1 LHSLNSKEKMFK
13 IKNILLP
20 TDFSKT
26 SLTAANYAVELA
38 DDYKAKLHI
47 LNVLEKTPPILAI
60 RSLDLSR
67 EKIIESIDADAQAN
81 LLDCVKKIKRIRD
94 VEINSVIRK
103 GIDYEEII
111 KYSTEKKIDIIVI
124 ATHGRTGLM
133 HTLLGS
139 VAEKVIR
146 YSKIPVL
153 VITPP
158 SKS

>member
-1 LHSLNSKEKMFK
+1 MFK

-20 TDFSKT
+20 TDFSKI
-26 SLTAANYAVELA
+26 SLTAAEYAVELA
-38 DDYKAKLHI
+38 KEYNAKLHI
-47 LNVLEKTPPILAI
+47 LSIVEKTPPILAI

-67 EKIIESIDADAQAN
+67 EKILESIDADAKEQM
-81 LLDCVKKIKRIRD
+81 DSCVKKIKKLGN
-94 VEINSVIRK
+94 VEVIPVIRK

-111 KYSTEKKIDIIVI
+111 KYSVEKKIDVIVI
-124 ATHGRTGLM
+124 ATHGRTGLL

-153 VITPP
+153 VTTPP

>member
-1 LHSLNSKEKMFK
+1 MFK
-13 IKNILLP
+13 IKNLLLP

-26 SLTAANYAVELA
+26 SLTSAVYAVELA
-38 DDYKAKLHI
+38 NQYKAKLHI

-67 EKIIESIDADAQAN
+67 DKIIETIDADAQSHMD
-81 LLDCVKKIKRIRD
+81 DCIKKVKKIGD
-94 VEINSVIRK
+94 VEIISEIRK

-111 KYSTEKKIDIIVI
+111 KYSKEKNIDVIVI
-124 ATHGRTGLM
+124 ATHGRTGIL

-146 YSKIPVL
+146 YSQIPVL
-153 VITPP
+153 VTTPKK
-158 SKS
+158 KS

>member
-1 LHSLNSKEKMFK
+1 MFK

-20 TDFSKT
+20 TDFSKI
-26 SLTAANYAVELA
+26 SLTAAEYAVELA
-38 DDYKAKLHI
+38 DEYKAKLHV

-67 EKIIESIDADAQAN
+67 EKIIETIDADAQEQ
-81 LLDCVKKIKRIRD
+81 LKDCIKKIKKIKD
-94 VEINSVIRK
+94 VEIVATIQK

-111 KYSTEKKIDIIVI
+111 KYSKDKKIDVIVI
-124 ATHGRTGLM
+124 ATHGRTGIL

-153 VITPP
+153 VTTPP
-158 SKS
+158 SKSK

>member
-1 LHSLNSKEKMFK
+1 MFK

-20 TDFSKT
+20 TDFSNI
-26 SLTAANYAVELA
+26 SLTAAEYAVELA
-38 DDYKAKLHI
+38 DQYKAKLHV

-60 RSLDLSR
+60 RSLDVSR
-67 EKIIESIDADAQAN
+67 EKIIESIDADAKEH
-81 LLDCVKKIKRIRD
+81 LDECVKKIKKIKD
-94 VEINSVIRK
+94 VEIVAAIQK

-111 KYSTEKKIDIIVI
+111 KYSKDKKIDVIVI
-124 ATHGRTGLM
+124 ATHGRTGIL

-153 VITPP
+153 VTTPP
-158 SKS
+158 SKSK

>member
-1 LHSLNSKEKMFK
+1 MFK

-26 SLTAANYAVELA
+26 SLTASEYAVNLA
-38 DDYKAKLHI
+38 KQYNAKLHI
-47 LNVLEKTPPILAI
+47 LHVLEKTPPILAI

-67 EKIIESIDADAQAN
+67 EKIIESIDADAQ
-81 LLDCVKKIKRIRD
+81 LRLDECINKIQKNED
-94 VEINSVIRK
+94 LEIISAIRK

-111 KYSTEKKIDIIVI
+111 KYSKEKKVDVIVI
-124 ATHGRTGLM
+124 ATHGRTGIL

-153 VITPP
+153 VTTPP

>member
-1 LHSLNSKEKMFK
+1 MFK
-13 IKNILLP
+13 VKNILLP
-20 TDFSKT
+20 TDFSKI
-26 SLTAANYAVELA
+26 SLTAAEYAVELA
-38 DDYKAKLHI
+38 KEYNAKLHI
-47 LNVLEKTPPILAI
+47 LSIVEKTPPILAI

-67 EKIIESIDADAQAN
+67 EKILESIDADAKEQMES
-81 LLDCVKKIKRIRD
+81 CVKKIKKLGNIE
-94 VEINSVIRK
+94 VTPVIRK

-111 KYSTEKKIDIIVI
+111 KYSVEKKIDVIVI
-124 ATHGRTGLM
+124 ATHGRTGLL

-153 VITPP
+153 VTTPP

>member
-1 LHSLNSKEKMFK
+1 MFK
-13 IKNILLP
+13 VKNILLP

-26 SLTAANYAVELA
+26 SLTAAEYAVELA
-38 DDYKAKLHI
+38 HEYNAKLHV

-67 EKIIESIDADAQAN
+67 EKIIESIDADAQAQID
-81 LLDCVKKIKRIRD
+81 DCIKRIKKIKN
-94 VEINSVIRK
+94 VEIISVIRK

-111 KYSTEKKIDIIVI
+111 KYSKEKKIDMIVI
-124 ATHGRTGLM
+124 ATHGRTGIL

-153 VITPP
+153 VTTPP
-158 SKS
+158 SK

>member
-1 LHSLNSKEKMFK
+1 MFK

-26 SLTAANYAVELA
+26 SLTAAEYAVELA
-38 DDYKAKLHI
+38 DEYKATLHV

-67 EKIIESIDADAQAN
+67 EKIIESIDADAQSHLVEA
-81 LLDCVKKIKRIRD
+81 VKKIKKIKD
-94 VEINSVIRK
+94 IEIIPVIRK

-111 KYSTEKKIDIIVI
+111 KYSKEKKIDIIVI
-124 ATHGRTGLM
+124 ATHGRTGLI

-153 VITPP
+153 VTTPP